1 MHRNLCAS
9 GSLGGVA
16 RFLGWHVNTVM
27 PLTHQPEAMLS
38 AAGTENYN
46 TLLSTQKGLKAVTQW
61 LISQNVLDQFR
72 VAKEMVME
80 GKGASDRRPLMT
92 LQ

>member
-1 MHRNLCAS
+1 
-9 GSLGGVA
+9 
-16 RFLGWHVNTVM
+16 
-27 PLTHQPEAMLS
+27 MLL

-46 TLLSTQKGLKAVTQW
+46 TLLSTQRGLKAVTQW
-61 LISQNVLDQFR
+61 LIKQSVLDQFR

-80 GKGASDRRPLMT
+80 GNGAGNRCLLMT

>member
-1 MHRNLCAS
+1 
-9 GSLGGVA
+9 
-16 RFLGWHVNTVM
+16 
-27 PLTHQPEAMLS
+27 MLS
-38 AAGTENYN
+38 VAGTENYN

-72 VAKEMVME
+72 VAKEIVIE
-80 GKGASDRRPLMT
+80 GKGASSRRPLMT

>member
-1 MHRNLCAS
+1 
-9 GSLGGVA
+9 
-16 RFLGWHVNTVM
+16 
-27 PLTHQPEAMLS
+27 MLS
-38 AAGTENYN
+38 VAGTENYN

-80 GKGASDRRPLMT
+80 GKGASIRRPLMT

>member
-1 MHRNLCAS
+1 
-9 GSLGGVA
+9 
-16 RFLGWHVNTVM
+16 
-27 PLTHQPEAMLS
+27 MLS

-80 GKGASDRRPLMT
+80 GKGVSNRCPLIT